1 MKKNYITKAYI
12 NMLND
17 KEKATGV
24 YFTTPK
30 VIVKGDKYRKAL
42 NPTEKLIYQE
52 LWDMTKKAIHK
63 GQVDEKGRAYVE
75 ASYTFL
81 ATAIGVDPST
91 IERTLTKRKG
101 LFHTG
106 LLAIKKHGNSTT
118 TEYYVMAPVYEGA
131 DEMYL
136 ANDGATDE
144 MKSTVDGFKKRKNSN
159 KSTKRETE
167 NEQLAEQRKSDTIQ
181 DTAHYD
187 VIKREEVSNT
197 PDGIESEQ
205 EQQEATEKENLQEY
219 ESIMKEAKALGVK
232 FRDTKRMNELIA
244 IVNKHLGVGKRFINS
259 TVEDLSALRLCY
271 EEMKRKFHYETE
283 MSDF

>member
-1 MKKNYITKAYI
+1 MKKQYITKAYI
-12 NMLND
+12 DMLND
-17 KEKATGV
+17 KEKATGI

-30 VIVKGDKYRKAL
+30 VIVKGDKYRKTL

-52 LWDMTKKAIHK
+52 LWDMTKKAVHK

-101 LFHTG
+101 LFNTG

-144 MKSTVDGFKKRKNSN
+144 MKSTVDGFKKRKKKTTS
-159 KSTKRETE
+159 KRETE
-167 NEQLAEQRKSDTIQ
+167 NEQLEEQRKLDTIQ

-187 VIKREEVSNT
+187 VVKREEANNT
-197 PDGIESEQ
+197 PDGIESESKQISKPQ
-205 EQQEATEKENLQEY
+205 EKP
-219 ESIMKEAKALGVK
+219 I
-232 FRDTKRMNELIA
+232 
-244 IVNKHLGVGKRFINS
+244 
-259 TVEDLSALRLCY
+259 TVEKY
-271 EEMKRKFHYETE
+271 VEERSSMTGFYSIVLIEK
-283 MSDF
+283 MSDGSVTETDLKKKFPEVQHSAILKVAREKYEVKQVEMAIG

>member
-1 MKKNYITKAYI
+1 MKKQYITKAYI
-12 NMLND
+12 DMLND
-17 KEKATGV
+17 KEKATGI

-52 LWDMTKKAIHK
+52 LWDMTKKAVHK

-101 LFHTG
+101 LFNTG
-106 LLAIKKHGNSTT
+106 LLAIKKHGNSST

-159 KSTKRETE
+159 KSTKRKTE
-167 NEQLAEQRKSDTIQ
+167 NEQLEEQRKSDTIQ

-187 VIKREEVSNT
+187 VVKREEADNT
-197 PDGIESEQ
+197 PDGIEFEQ
-205 EQQEATEKENLQEY
+205 KTDLVPEPQEEPTAVEKYVEERSSITGFYSIILVEKMSDGSLQETDLKKKFPKVKQSAILKVAREKY
-219 ESIMKEAKALGVK
+219 EVK
-232 FRDTKRMNELIA
+232 Q
-244 IVNKHLGVGKRFINS
+244 
-259 TVEDLSALRLCY
+259 VE
-271 EEMKRKFHYETE
+271 M
-283 MSDF
+283 MI